1 MLVGDHPPN
10 SYTIGVFPIYADTR
24 YLMSKQSNL
33 GNKVPN
39 NIFKRFSVYLQDF
52 KLAFAVAIIG
62 MVGYSVIDVL
72 VLAQLETLVDDS
84 LGQGNYEYLRLAAYC
99 IVPIF
104 LFRGILNFLG
114 TYSVSWIGNHV
125 VMRMRQQLF
134 SRYIHFPVE
143 FHDNNST
150 GQLISKVIYDTE
162 QVAQA
167 SSKALITLVREGALV
182 IGLLIAMFYKS
193 WQLSLIFI
201 LIGPLVAV
209 IVAVVSKR
217 FRLVSKRIQDAMGGL
232 TSAVEQVLK
241 GHKVVLMFG
250 GQELENKSFAQKN
263 NNNRQQ
269 NMKLVVARILSVS
282 SIQVIASI
290 ALAVVLYVASY
301 PGLVNSL
308 TPGVFVSVVVFMTM
322 LLKPLKQLTTVNS
335 QFQKGMAACLSIF
348 DVLDQQIEED
358 KGTQNIDRVQGKIDF
373 NNVTFCY
380 PSKEHAA
387 LKNLSFS
394 VKPGQTLA
402 LVGRSGSGKSTISS
416 LLTRFYD
423 NQSGEIRLDD
433 MLLRDIPLKDLRRQ
447 FALVSQ
453 NVVLFNDT
461 IANNIAYGSQGKV
474 SREQILA
481 AAKTAHVLEFLD
493 QLPDGLETVIG
504 ENGLMLSGGQR
515 QRLAIAR
522 ALLLDAPILILDE
535 ATSALDTESERLIQD
550 ALEQLQQNRTSIV
563 VAHRLSTIE
572 NADTI
577 LVIEAGEI
585 IEQGDHQSLLT
596 QNGAYSQLYHMQ
608 FGEEPVAK

>member
-1 MLVGDHPPN
+1 MIRQTDFGTQV
-10 SYTIGVFPIYADTR
+10 S
-24 YLMSKQSNL
+24 S
-33 GNKVPN
+33 
-39 NIFKRFSVYLQDF
+39 NIFRRFSVYLKDF
-52 KLAFAVAIIG
+52 KLAFAVAIFG

-84 LGQGNYEYLRLAAYC
+84 LGQGDYEYLRLAAFF

-104 LFRGILNFLG
+104 IFRGILNFLG
-114 TYSVSWIGNHV
+114 TYSVSWIGSHV

-134 SRYIHFPVE
+134 SRYIHLPVE

-162 QVAQA
+162 QVANA

-182 IGLLIAMFYKS
+182 IGLLVAMFLKS

-209 IVAVVSKR
+209 IVSVVSKR

-232 TSAVEQVLK
+232 TSSVEQVLK

-250 GQELENKSFAQKN
+250 GQDIEDTSFADKN
-263 NNNRQQ
+263 NHNRQQ
-269 NMKLVVARILSVS
+269 NMKLIVAKILSVS

-290 ALAVVLYVASY
+290 ALAVVLYVAST
-301 PGLVNSL
+301 PGLVSSL

-335 QFQKGMAACLSIF
+335 EFQKGMAACVSIF
-348 DVLDQQIEED
+348 EVLDQQVEVDI
-358 KGTQNIDRVQGKIDF
+358 GTHSISRVAGKIKF
-373 NNVTFCY
+373 KNVTFSY
-380 PSKEHAA
+380 PSKDSPT
-387 LKNLSFS
+387 LKDVSFS
-394 VKPGQTLA
+394 VEPGQTFA

-423 NQSGEIRLDD
+423 NQIGEISIDD
-433 MLLRDIPLKDLRRQ
+433 VLLTDMPLKDLRRQ

-453 NVVLFNDT
+453 HVVLFNDT
-461 IANNIAYGSQGKV
+461 IANNIAYGSEGKV

-481 AAKTAHVLEFLD
+481 AAKTAHVLEFLE
-493 QLPDGLETVIG
+493 QLPEGLDTLVG
-504 ENGLMLSGGQR
+504 ENGFMLSGGQR

-550 ALEQLQQNRTSIV
+550 ALNKLQQNRTSIV

-572 NADTI
+572 NADSI

-585 IEQGDHQSLLT
+585 IEQGNHQGLLA
-596 QNGAYSQLYHMQ
+596 QNGIYSQLYNMQ
-608 FGEEPVAK
+608 FSEETVPK

>member
-1 MLVGDHPPN
+1 
-10 SYTIGVFPIYADTR
+10 
-24 YLMSKQSNL
+24 MSIQTDASPQ
-33 GNKVPN
+33 VPS
-39 NIFKRFSVYLQDF
+39 NIFKRFRVYLKDF
-52 KLAFAVAIIG
+52 KFAFFIAVIG
-62 MVGYSVIDVL
+62 MIGYSAIDVA
-72 VLAQLETLVDDS
+72 VVAQLKPIVDDS
-84 LGQGNYEYLRLAAYC
+84 LGNGDYQYLRAAAYF

-104 LFRGILNFLG
+104 VLRGIFNFLG
-114 TYSVSWIGNHV
+114 TYTVAWIGNHV
-125 VMRMRQQLF
+125 VMQLRQQLF
-134 SRYIHFPVE
+134 SRYMHLPVE
-143 FHDNNST
+143 FHDNNGT

-162 QVAQA
+162 QVSNAA
-167 SSKALITLVREGALV
+167 GKALLILVRDGAFV
-182 IGLLIAMFYKS
+182 IGLLFAMFYYS

-209 IVAVVSKR
+209 IVSVVSKR

-232 TSAVEQVLK
+232 TTSVEQVIK

-250 GQELENKSFAQKN
+250 GQQIEDKRFAEKN

-269 NMKLVVARILSVS
+269 NMKLIVARILSVS

-290 ALAVVLYVASY
+290 ALAVVLYIASF
-301 PGLVNSL
+301 PNLVESL

-335 QFQKGMAACLSIF
+335 EFQKGMAACVSIF
-348 DVLDQQIEED
+348 AVLDQQVEED
-358 KGTQNIDRVQGKIDF
+358 KGTLSMSRVRGKIDF
-373 NNVTFCY
+373 ENVTFTY
-380 PSKEHAA
+380 PSKAEAA
-387 LKNLSFS
+387 LKNVSFS
-394 VKPGQTLA
+394 MLPGQTIA

-423 NQSGEIRLDD
+423 NQVGEIKLDD
-433 MLLRDIPLKDLRRQ
+433 VLLKSIPLKDLRRQ

-453 NVVLFNDT
+453 QVVLFNDT
-461 IANNIAYGSQGKV
+461 IANNIAYGAQAKV
-474 SREQILA
+474 SRQQILD
-481 AAKTAHVLEFLD
+481 AAKTAHVMEFLE
-493 QLPDGLETVIG
+493 QLPEGLDTVIG

-572 NADTI
+572 NADNI
-577 LVIEAGEI
+577 LVIEQGQI
-585 IEQGDHQSLLT
+585 IEQGTHQQLLG
-596 QNGAYSQLYHMQ
+596 QNGMYSQLYNMQ
-608 FGEEPVAK
+608 FGEETKPV

>member
-1 MLVGDHPPN
+1 MSTQTDSGTQAPP
-10 SYTIGVFPIYADTR
+10 
-24 YLMSKQSNL
+24 K
-33 GNKVPN
+33 
-39 NIFKRFSVYLQDF
+39 IFRRFRVYLKDF
-52 KLAFAVAIIG
+52 KFAFFIAVIG
-62 MVGYSVIDVL
+62 MIGYSAIDVA
-72 VLAQLETLVDDS
+72 VVAQLKPIVDDS
-84 LGQGNYEYLRLAAYC
+84 LGKGDYQYLRLAAYF

-104 LFRGILNFLG
+104 ILRGILNFLG
-114 TYSVSWIGNHV
+114 TYTVAWIGNHV
-125 VMRMRQQLF
+125 VMRLRQQLF
-134 SRYIHFPVE
+134 SRYIHLPVE

-162 QVAQA
+162 QVSNAA
-167 SSKALITLVREGALV
+167 GKALLTLVRDGAFV
-182 IGLLIAMFYKS
+182 IGLLFAMFYYS

-209 IVAVVSKR
+209 IVSVVSKR

-232 TSAVEQVLK
+232 TSAVEQVIK

-250 GQELENKSFAQKN
+250 GQTLEDKRFADQN

-269 NMKLVVARILSVS
+269 NMKLIVARILSVS
-282 SIQVIASI
+282 SIQVIASF
-290 ALAVVLYVASY
+290 ALAAVLYIASY
-301 PGLVNSL
+301 PDLVKSL

-335 QFQKGMAACLSIF
+335 EFQKGMAACVSIF
-348 DVLDQQIEED
+348 EVLDQQIEEN
-358 KGTQNIDRVQGKIDF
+358 KGTHSIERAKGKIDF
-373 NNVTFCY
+373 NNVTFSY
-380 PSKEHAA
+380 PSKEDAA

-394 VKPGQTLA
+394 VKPGQTFA

-423 NQSGEIRLDD
+423 NQTGEILLDD

-453 NVVLFNDT
+453 HVVLFNDT
-461 IANNIAYGSQGKV
+461 IANNIAYGSEGEV

-481 AAKTAHVLEFLD
+481 AAKTAHVMEFLE
-493 QLPDGLETVIG
+493 QLPDGLDTIVG
-504 ENGLMLSGGQR
+504 ENGFMLSGGQR

-550 ALEQLQQNRTSIV
+550 ALDQLQQNRTSIV

-585 IEQGDHQSLLT
+585 IEQGNHQSLLQ
-596 QNGAYSQLYHMQ
+596 QNGTYSQLYNMQ
-608 FGEEPVAK
+608 FGEELVAK